1 MLDEL
6 SEKFDQVKALTKAQC
21 DYPDKALE
29 EYQNERSKKS

>member
-6 SEKFDQVKALTKAQC
+6 SEEMDQVQIRTKGQC

-29 EYQNERSKKS
+29 EYQNERSKES